1 MSQSSGAYSD
11 YRAMV
16 RTIILC
22 LVVAVVSFLIV
33 IYLRL
38 NPVWE
43 TTLKPSHVLI
53 VIPVTFL
60 SIFFASVLVAV
71 ANRREMGRNV
81 SGWFD
86 VVALLVAEG
95 ILSYLILGSIVST
108 SLVVLICIAFVAYL
122 HFAQRE

>member
-1 MSQSSGAYSD
+1 
-11 YRAMV
+11 MV

-22 LVVAVVSFLIV
+22 LVVAVLSLLIV
-33 IYLRL
+33 LYLRL

-53 VIPVTFL
+53 AIPIILL
-60 SIFFASVLVAV
+60 SIFFAAVLVAV

-86 VVALLVAEG
+86 VVSLLVAEG
-95 ILSYLILGSIVST
+95 ILAYLILGSLLST
-108 SLVVLICIAFVAYL
+108 SLVVLICIAFVVYL